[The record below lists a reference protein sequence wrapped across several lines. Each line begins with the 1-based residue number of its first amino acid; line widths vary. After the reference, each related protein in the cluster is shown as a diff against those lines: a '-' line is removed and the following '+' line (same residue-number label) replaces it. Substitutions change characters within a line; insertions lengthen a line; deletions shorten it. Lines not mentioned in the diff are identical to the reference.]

1 MCLKAPPPPVPPTPK
16 GIQRYSL
23 GQTNLVTVNGVVGR
37 LLEEGG
43 SLRSWQTEAN
53 SLYKFANFNSGPYW
67 QATVQTDGNFV
78 VYFVDA
84 KNNKTPKFWTNTGGK
99 VNDPNWALHP
109 QHDGNLVLYRS
120 DTGGQTSQAVWA
132 SQTSGINVSP
142 GWVGLSMQQDGNLV
156 LYVFYPDGS
165 CSPIWASAG
174 SAPNGKRYWP
184 GLAALNETA
193 LNETTFVV
201 QGAEEL

>member
-1 MCLKAPPPPVPPTPK
+1 MMCIKAPPPPQPPAPK
-16 GIQRYSL
+16 GSQRYAL

-37 LLEEGG
+37 LLEEG
-43 SLRSWQTEAN
+43 SPLHSWQPSFN
-53 SLYKFANFNSGPYW
+53 SLYKFANYDSGPYW

-78 VYFVDA
+78 VYFIDA

-99 VNDPNWALHP
+99 TNNPNWELIP
-109 QHDGNLVLYRS
+109 QHDGNLVLYHS
-120 DTGGQTSQAVWA
+120 NTGGQTDQPVWA

-174 SAPNGKRYWP
+174 SPPNGRKDWP
-184 GLAALNETA
+184 GLSS

-201 QGAEEL
+201 QAAEEL